1 MYLWYLIVRPQCIS
15 NATTVYPLLASCLM
29 GNSLIGPEMLRARDE
44 SKALQRREDLFR
56 EVAGKIDKNLS
67 DTF

>member
-1 MYLWYLIVRPQCIS
+1 
-15 NATTVYPLLASCLM
+15 M

-44 SKALQRREDLFR
+44 SKALQRCEDLFR